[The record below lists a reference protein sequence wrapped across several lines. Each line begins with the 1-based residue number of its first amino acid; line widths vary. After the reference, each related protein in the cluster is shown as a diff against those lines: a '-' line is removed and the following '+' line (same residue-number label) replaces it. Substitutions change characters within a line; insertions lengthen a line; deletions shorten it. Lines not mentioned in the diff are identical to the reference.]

1 MAKKKKLDLEMEFSE
16 GGAGQERRP
25 NSVRAVLRTAVI
37 TAGLLAGLFVMAWL
51 SMQTQDMLGRD
62 ARFRVAG
69 VEEPESIVI
78 TGVKKASLRAVQ
90 KVFEQDAGRSL
101 IEVDPD
107 ERRLKLRT
115 IEWVRDA
122 TVRRIWPN
130 RINVMITEREPV
142 AFLPVAAGVT
152 GRFNNPVSYKP
163 MLIDED
169 GAVLTMRGGLPSNL
183 PLLIG
188 VRRDEDIER
197 RRAGVRTMMRLLE
210 DLKEFRHQ
218 IIEVDVTNKDSL
230 RAALQMPDRVVVLI
244 LGGERFLERVR
255 TFQNHYEGIR
265 DRLSERALLDVSLE
279 GRITAISVGEP
290 AGP

>member
-1 MAKKKKLDLEMEFSE
+1 MARKKKLDLEMEFSE
-16 GGAGQERRP
+16 GGSETGRRAS
-25 NSVRAVLRTAVI
+25 SVRTALRTAAI
-37 TAGLLAGLFVMAWL
+37 TTGMLVGLFAIAWL
-51 SMQTQDMLGRD
+51 AMLTQDMLGQD
-62 ARFRVAG
+62 PRFRVAG
-69 VEEPESIVI
+69 VEERDSIVI
-78 TGVKKASLRAVQ
+78 TGVQKASMRAVQ
-90 KVFEQDAGRSL
+90 RVFEQDAGRSL
-101 IEVDPD
+101 IEIDP
-107 ERRLKLRT
+107 EARRMKLRT
-115 IEWVRDA
+115 VEWVRDA

-130 RINVMITEREPV
+130 RIHVAITEREPV
-142 AFLPVAAGVT
+142 AFLNVAAGVT

-169 GAVLTMRGGLPSNL
+169 GFVLSIRGELPASL

-188 VRRDEDIER
+188 VRREEDIER
-197 RRAGVRTMMRLLE
+197 RRAGVRTMLRLLE
-210 DLKEFRHQ
+210 ELKDYRQQ

-230 RAALQMPDRVVVLI
+230 RAAFQMPDRVVVLI

-265 DRLSERALLDVSLE
+265 DRLSNRALLDVSLE